1 MYKNIIKIGVI
12 AVLAITLNACSSKT
26 YKIKQESDKIVN
38 EVPKWYMA
46 DFDVKKHC
54 DISMWSNNKIIKN
67 KDDDKACIFGVGT
80 SVSPSLELAIEK
92 AKLIAKAE
100 MADIVAGEMN
110 KKAKIFV
117 TEIGKTNVKTV
128 VTEVETAMV
137 NIIANTPVRGYE
149 IFAQEVTRTK
159 NGYYRAWIGLRLP
172 LGEFNKMYDYTIQ
185 EVVDSHKI
193 KLKAAEAFKSVED
206 TAKKKKEG
214 NNE

>member
-1 MYKNIIKIGVI
+1 MYKNILKVSAI
-12 AVLAITLNACSSKT
+12 AILAVALNACSSKT
-26 YKIKQESDKIVN
+26 YKIKQETDRVVD

-54 DISMWSNNKIIKN
+54 DISMWANNKIIKN

-149 IFAQEVTRTK
+149 IFEQDVTLTK

-172 LGEFNKMYDYTIQ
+172 MGEFNKMYNYTI
-185 EVVDSHKI
+185 EEAVDAYN
-193 KLKAAEAFKSVED
+193 LKDKANAAYENLI
-206 TAKKKKEG
+206 G
-214 NNE
+214 NENADNNL

>member
-1 MYKNIIKIGVI
+1 MYKNILKVSAI
-12 AVLAITLNACSSKT
+12 AILAVALNACSSKT
-26 YKIKQESDKIVN
+26 YKIKQETDRVVD

-54 DISMWSNNKIIKN
+54 DISKWANNGIISTE
-67 KDDDKACIFGVGT
+67 DDDKTCIFGVGT

-117 TEIGKTNVKTV
+117 TEVGKTEVKTV

-172 LGEFNKMYDYTIQ
+172 LGEFNKMYQFTIE
-185 EVVDSHKI
+185 EVVDSHKL
-193 KLKAAEAFKSVED
+193 KLKAAEAFESVEE

-214 NNE
+214 NE

>member
-1 MYKNIIKIGVI
+1 MYKNIMKIGLLG
-12 AVLAITLNACSSKT
+12 VLIIGLNACSSKT
-26 YKIKQESDKIVN
+26 YKIKQETDKLVD
-38 EVPKWYMA
+38 EVPSWYMA
-46 DFDVKKHC
+46 DFDNAKHC
-54 DISMWSNNKIIKN
+54 DISMWANNGIVKT
-67 KDDDKACIFGVGT
+67 DDDEKTCIFGVGT

-137 NIIANTPVRGYE
+137 NVIANTPVRGYE

-159 NGYYRAWIGLRLP
+159 AGYYRAWIGLRLP
-172 LGEFNKMYDYTIQ
+172 MGDYNKMYNFTI
-185 EVVDSHKI
+185 
-193 KLKAAEAFKSVED
+193 AEAVDAYNVKSKAKIAFEKLEETSNED
-206 TAKKKKEG
+206 S
-214 NNE
+214 NIQ

>member
-1 MYKNIIKIGVI
+1 MYKNILKVSAI
-12 AVLAITLNACSSKT
+12 AILAVALNACSSKT
-26 YKIKQESDKIVN
+26 YKIKQETDRVVD

-54 DISMWSNNKIIKN
+54 DISKWANNGLISTE
-67 KDDDKACIFGVGT
+67 DDDKTCIFGVGT

-110 KKAKIFV
+110 KKAKIF
-117 TEIGKTNVKTV
+117 

-172 LGEFNKMYDYTIQ
+172 LGEFNKMYQFTIE
-185 EVVDSHKI
+185 EVVDSHKL
-193 KLKAAEAFKSVED
+193 KLKAAEAFENVEE
-206 TAKKKKEG
+206 TAKKKKE

>member
-1 MYKNIIKIGVI
+1 MYKNIVKLGLLGVLIIG
-12 AVLAITLNACSSKT
+12 LNACSSKT
-26 YKIKQESDKIVN
+26 YKIKQETDKLVN
-38 EVPKWYMA
+38 EVPSWYMA
-46 DFDVKKHC
+46 DFDNAKHC
-54 DISMWSNNKIIKN
+54 DISMWANNGVIKTE
-67 KDDDKACIFGVGT
+67 DDDKTCIFGVGT

-137 NIIANTPVRGYE
+137 NVIANTPVRGYE

-172 LGEFNKMYDYTIQ
+172 LGEFNKMYEYTIG
-185 EVVDSHKI
+185 EVVDAY
-193 KLKAAEAFKSVED
+193 KLKLKSAEAFKSVED
-206 TAKKKKEG
+206 TAKEKKNGTTE
-214 NNE
+214 